1 MTTRPRSTR
10 ADSRGPGPAKVPRLI
25 TYSLFSGIAGVEV
38 GLQGSGAAELLAFC
52 ENWGAA
58 RDVLR
63 ARFPG
68 TTIDDDVTALEDLRG
83 AELVTAGFPCTDIS
97 QAGRTLGLD
106 GLQSVLVLKVLELVA
121 KNRPAWLLME
131 NVPNMLHLARGRT
144 MARIIE
150 ALEAAGYSWAYRTVD
165 SRFTGLAQR
174 RRRVIILASLAQDPA
189 PLILAEDAGADEAP
203 LDGDAFGFSWTE
215 GNRGLGW
222 AVGAVPTLKGGST
235 VRVASPP
242 AVWLPGAPIGSQIVR
257 PSIQTVELLQGFVQ
271 GWTEAAPP
279 RDRWK
284 LVGNA
289 VSTRVAMWIGER
301 LMLRNGSCDSIWASD
316 LLAEGTPWPVAAHG
330 GQGKRWRAAVSE
342 FPRKPR
348 PDDRQDLRSLLATH
362 GSDALSHRA
371 TKGFRDRLT
380 RSRLNYRPDFLQAL
394 NSHVDHFSSV
404 DI

>member
-1 MTTRPRSTR
+1 MTANPKSTR
-10 ADSRGPGPAKVPRLI
+10 ADARTSGPSKAPRLN
-25 TYSLFSGIAGVEV
+25 TFSLFSGIAGVEF
-38 GLQGSGAAELLAFC
+38 GLRSSGAAELLAFC
-52 ENWGAA
+52 ENWGSAQ
-58 RDVLR
+58 DVLR

-68 TTIDDDVTALEDLRG
+68 TAIDDDVTALEDLRG

-106 GLQSVLVLKVLELVA
+106 GLQSVLVLKVLELVQRS
-121 KNRPAWLLME
+121 RPAWLLME

-144 MARIIE
+144 LARIIGE
-150 ALEAAGYSWAYRTVD
+150 LEAAGYSWAYRTVD

-174 RRRVIILASLAQDPA
+174 RRRVMILASLVQDPA
-189 PLILAEDAGADEAP
+189 PLLLAEDAGADEAP
-203 LDGDAFGFSWTE
+203 LDADAFGFSWTE

-242 AVWLPGAPIGSQIVR
+242 AVWLPSAPIGSQIVR
-257 PSIQTVELLQGFVQ
+257 PSIEAVELLQGFDP

-289 VSTRVAMWIGER
+289 VSTRVAAWIGER
-301 LMLRNGSCDSIWASD
+301 LMLRNGGCDSIWASE
-316 LLAEGTPWPVAAHG
+316 LLSEGAPWPAAAHG

-342 FPRKPR
+342 FPRKPK

-362 GSDALSHRA
+362 GSDVLSHRA

-380 RSRLNYRPDFLQAL
+380 RSRLNYRLEFLEAL
-394 NSHVDHFSSV
+394 NSHVDHFGSV
-404 DI
+404 DS